1 MRVNRGIQVKQAD
14 EILAFWIDELGPSG
28 WYSVNKSVDDHI
40 REKFKFTWEQSQVGA
55 CGLWL
60 TDAAGALAY
69 IILTDQFSRNMYR
82 DDARAFASDKT
93 ARAAA
98 KVAIDRDWD
107 RSIPEPERQFFYL
120 PLMHSENLIDQDR
133 AVRLIH
139 SRLPDTG
146 ASTLEHAKVHRAIIR
161 KFGRFPYRNAALS
174 RVMTPAEQMFLD
186 DGGYGAAYR
195 EHVAYIA

>member
-1 MRVNRGIQVKQAD
+1 MKQAD
-14 EILAFWIDELGPSG
+14 DILTYWLDEVGPDG
-28 WYSVNKSVDDHI
+28 WYRGDKALDDDI
-40 REKFKFTWEQSQVGA
+40 RDQFEFTWERAQLGA

-60 TDAAGALAY
+60 TDPAGILAY

-82 DDARAFASDKT
+82 DDARAFASDKS

-98 KVAIDRDWD
+98 KVAIDREWD
-107 RSIPEPERQFFYL
+107 RAISEPARQFFYM

-146 ASTLEHAKVHRAIIR
+146 GSTLTHARVHRSIIR
-161 KFGRFPYRNAALS
+161 KFGRFPYRNAALG
-174 RVMTPAEQMFLD
+174 RTMTPAEQKFMD
-186 DGGYGAAYR
+186 DGGYGTLFR
-195 EHVAYIA
+195 EETVSETT

>member
-1 MRVNRGIQVKQAD
+1 MKQAD
-14 EILAFWIDELGPSG
+14 DILTYWLDEVGPDG
-28 WYSVNKSVDDHI
+28 WYRGDKALDDDI
-40 REKFKFTWEQSQVGA
+40 RDQFEFTWERAQLGA

-60 TDAAGALAY
+60 TDPAGTLAY

-82 DDARAFASDKT
+82 DDARAFASDKS

-98 KVAIDRDWD
+98 KVAIDREWD
-107 RSIPEPERQFFYL
+107 RAISEPARQFFYM

-146 ASTLEHAKVHRAIIR
+146 GSTLTHARVHRSIIR
-161 KFGRFPYRNAALS
+161 KFGRFPYRNAALG
-174 RVMTPAEQMFLD
+174 RNMTPPEQKFMD
-186 DGGYGAAYR
+186 DGGYGTLFR
-195 EHVAYIA
+195 EETASETT